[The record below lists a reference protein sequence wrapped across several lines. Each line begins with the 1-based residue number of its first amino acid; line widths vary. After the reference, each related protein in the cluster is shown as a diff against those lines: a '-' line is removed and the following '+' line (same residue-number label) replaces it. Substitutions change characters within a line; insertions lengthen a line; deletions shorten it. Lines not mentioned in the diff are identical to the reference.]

1 MKRRDFLIL
10 AIVLVA
16 SLTLL
21 LLRPQTIEN
30 TAETSYL
37 RISLAGQTEELVP
50 LTENREI
57 RIDQDN
63 GNYNI
68 VQIFPGGFRM
78 LESNCYNRDC
88 IHQGSLLFR
97 ISGPAHCPTK

>member
-50 LTENREI
+50 LDRKPGNPNR
-57 RIDQDN
+57 
-63 GNYNI
+63 
-68 VQIFPGGFRM
+68 
-78 LESNCYNRDC
+78 
-88 IHQGSLLFR
+88 
-97 ISGPAHCPTK
+97 SGQRQL